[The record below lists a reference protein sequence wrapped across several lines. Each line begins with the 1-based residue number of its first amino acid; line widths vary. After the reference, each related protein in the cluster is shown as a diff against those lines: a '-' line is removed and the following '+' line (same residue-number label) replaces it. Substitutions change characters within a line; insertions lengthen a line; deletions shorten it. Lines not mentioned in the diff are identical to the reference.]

1 MNNRVLLHEASAM
14 ACAIEQVADSI
25 ISEFG
30 ADGLA
35 DVALL
40 GIYKSGV
47 PLAGRIAEVIRQR
60 TGRALQIGTLDIS
73 MYRDDFGQRSALPLI
88 RETEIP
94 FDVDAAKLILV
105 DDVLHTG
112 RTVRAAIEA
121 IFRQGRPKAIQLA
134 VMIDRG
140 HRELPIRPDFVGKN
154 IPTAKTEKVLVKV
167 EGIDGETSV
176 SLYSL

>member
-1 MNNRVLLHEASAM
+1 MEFKSQLMDAAQIHRTMARLTHEI
-14 ACAIEQVADSI
+14 IEKNHGT
-25 ISEFG
+25 E
-30 ADGLA
+30 GLC
-35 DVALL
+35 LL
-40 GIYKSGV
+40 GIKRRGV
-47 PLAGRIAEVIRQR
+47 PLAMMLSENLRRFEGAEIPVGYI
-60 TGRALQIGTLDIS
+60 DIS
-73 MYRDDFGQRSALPLI
+73 HYRDD
-88 RETEIP
+88 RETPAAPEAAATCSIP
-94 FDVDAAKLILV
+94 CRLEETTVILV

-134 VMIDRG
+134 VLIDRG